1 MLRHAV
7 NQAQAEGGNS
17 IRPLGAEQALMTAV
31 MHQGEAA
38 TEQQNHQHEEQGCQH
53 DGCGVERCCDRRH
66 SDRYRDDRNHGVQDL
81 PARYAVI
88 AGHKR
93 SEFEVDPFGVSA
105 RRHVLA
111 NRLSGRCHAASTWG
125 AAIGLMGEPISFL
138 LQPVSQLP
146 GER

>member
-7 NQAQAEGGNS
+7 NQAQAEGSNS
-17 IRPLGAEQALMTAV
+17 IRPLGAEQALMSAV

-38 TEQQNHQHEEQGCQH
+38 AEQQNHQHQKQRCQH

-66 SDRYRDDRNHGVQDL
+66 CDRHRDDGDHSVQDL
-81 PARYAVI
+81 PGCYAII
-88 AGHKR
+88 AGHKG

-111 NRLSGRCHAASTWG
+111 VCLSGRCHAASTWG
-125 AAIGLMGEPISFL
+125 AAVGLMDEPISFL
-138 LQPVSQLP
+138 LQPVCQLP

>member
-7 NQAQAEGGNS
+7 NQAQAEARNS
-17 IRPLGAEQALMTAV
+17 IRPLGAEQALMSAV

-38 TEQQNHQHEEQGCQH
+38 AEQQNHQYQEQWCQH
-53 DGCGVERCCDRRH
+53 DRCGIERCCDRRH

-93 SEFEVDPFGVSA
+93 SDFEVDPFGVSA

-125 AAIGLMGEPISFL
+125 AAIGFMSELISFL
-138 LQPVSQLP
+138 LQPVCQLP
-146 GER
+146 AEL